1 MHRSIIA
8 LALSTLFTASSF
20 AEPTE
25 SAETSTVLVQEGELP
40 VDPYE
45 VSNENA
51 GADPITDPAVLEAFN
66 GREGIARIVDSFV
79 EGVRT
84 DPRTEKIFA
93 AADWVRL
100 DRTLNEQFCYI
111 LGGGCDYTGRNMTDV
126 HRDHGITT
134 AEFAAVVE
142 ILQDAMRKEGVP
154 FRMQNRFLAKLAPMK
169 RDTVTR

>member
-1 MHRSIIA
+1 MRLSALCLLAVSLTCSVAFAQETGTPYHRA
-8 LALSTLFTASSF
+8 
-20 AEPTE
+20 
-25 SAETSTVLVQEGELP
+25 GELE

-51 GADPITDPAVLEAFN
+51 GADPFTGQAMLEAFN
-66 GREGIARIVDSFV
+66 GREGISRIVDDFV

-93 AADWVRL
+93 ASDWKRL

-111 LGGGCDYTGRNMTDV
+111 LGGGCDYTGRNMTEV
-126 HRDHGITT
+126 HRDHGITR
-134 AEFAAVVE
+134 AEFNAVVE
-142 ILQDAMRKEGVP
+142 ILQAAMRKEGVP
-154 FRMQNRFLAKLAPMK
+154 FRMQNRFLAKLAPME